1 MKTKNNVTLNL
12 VTHLTHLVNGQIGQN
27 VLLVEEDVEDV
38 QGHALVLEIVTV
50 WEFWKM
56 KTLVQIYQNVKV
68 QQS

>member
-38 QGHALVLEIVTV
+38 HGHALVLEIVTV

>member
-12 VTHLTHLVNGQIGQN
+12 VTHLTHLVNGQNGQN

-38 QGHALVLEIVTV
+38 HGHALVLEIVTV